1 MAKLCIIIII
11 LLPVEVYQA
20 GRGTVGRHYNT
31 THPEIEKHYYTCK
44 ICTEYPPTASLVKI
58 IEHFRKVSDFQKSV
72 QEQYLLARI
81 SQEFCLRFNQG
92 C

>member
-1 MAKLCIIIII
+1 MSDILWPNYALKNLSF
-11 LLPVEVYQA
+11 LLPAEVYQA

-58 IEHFRKVSDFQKSV
+58 IEHFRKVSDF
-72 QEQYLLARI
+72 
-81 SQEFCLRFNQG
+81 
-92 C
+92 